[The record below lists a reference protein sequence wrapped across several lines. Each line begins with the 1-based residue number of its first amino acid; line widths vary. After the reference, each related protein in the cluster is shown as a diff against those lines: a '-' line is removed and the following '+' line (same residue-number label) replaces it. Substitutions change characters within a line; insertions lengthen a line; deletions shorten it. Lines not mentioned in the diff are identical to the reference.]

1 MQSSLSDSLRAQ
13 LPWVG
18 ELDPLAEGGQ
28 KIVYRTETEAYG
40 TVALKVIRNSED
52 PDRLGRELDA
62 AAKLTGPYFPVIY
75 RTGFFDLNGSRAV
88 YVVEEFITGYPLRAL
103 LQNGPLT
110 PTRCL
115 VICEQVLRA
124 LAIVHG
130 NGLVHR
136 DIKPENIMVEPGD
149 RVRVLDFG
157 IARHLLLTS
166 LTADAAAMGP
176 LTPGYGA
183 PEQIRNEKRSIGP
196 RTDLFAWAVVFYECW
211 TGVNPFVAGC
221 MTPGQALGKTLTY
234 DPPLL
239 STTPPSLAQLIQH
252 CLNKPVHR
260 RPPSVESVIAEF
272 ERLVGGVV

>member
-1 MQSSLSDSLRAQ
+1 MRIEGDQAYLVEIAAEAEDGRPRHRIIAADKQ
-13 LPWVG
+13 GQRVRFG
-18 ELDPLAEGGQ
+18 AGRDRVADARGCGFDAEAAELD
-28 KIVYRTETEAYG
+28 V
-40 TVALKVIRNSED
+40 V
-52 PDRLGRELDA
+52 
-62 AAKLTGPYFPVIY
+62 
-75 RTGFFDLNGSRAV
+75 LNGSRAV
-88 YVVEEFITGYPLRAL
+88 YVVEEVITGYPLRAL

-136 DIKPENIMVEPGD
+136 DIKPENIKVEPGD

-211 TGVNPFVAGC
+211 TGGNPFVAGC

-239 STTPPSLAQLIQH
+239 STTPPSLAQLIQR